1 MQNESIWADGCPEN
15 VLEEDKLQQM
25 DLLRMGINF
34 VIEKCL
40 LPNGFKIEKVA
51 DKLNELP
58 NIVAKRNNSI
68 YGIAVVSSVF
78 PTVLKL
84 NDDIRVQYAKM
95 CEEHKMIPLYA
106 PVGFRSID
114 EARANASMTLKGDL
128 FKTSFVGFIKLTTD
142 PNQDVTIVPEH
153 IYQFGKN

>member
-15 VLEEDKLQQM
+15 VLEEDKLQPNE
-25 DLLRMGINF
+25 LLRMGINF
-34 VIEKCL
+34 VVEKCL

-51 DKLNELP
+51 DKLNQLP
-58 NIVAKRNNSI
+58 NIVAKRNNTI
-68 YGIAVVSSVF
+68 YGIAVVSSVY
-78 PTVLKL
+78 PTVMKL
-84 NDDIRVQYAKM
+84 NDNVRIQFAKL
-95 CEEHKMIPLYA
+95 CEENKMVPLYA

-128 FKTSFVGFIKLTTD
+128 FKTSFVGFIKLTKD
-142 PNQDVTIVPEH
+142 LNQDVTIIPEH